1 MGNRRMFSKSVCH
14 SARFLRMPVSSR
26 DLYFNLGLEADDE
39 GIVEAFSVMRLV
51 GSTEDDLRVLVA
63 KGFVQI
69 LNEDLV
75 TYITDWKEN
84 NLIRSDRFQPSRYHE
99 LLVKM
104 QSSDTVGIPN
114 DNQVT
119 TKRIPTGY
127 QMDTEVK
134 LSKDK
139 LSKDKRSKENTIVEV
154 VDDKDLW
161 FSEFWKLYPRK
172 VAKANAEKA
181 FKKKCKSESDYTAIM
196 RGLQNYIKSCKGK
209 DSQYI
214 AHPATWINGERWNDE
229 ESSGKSG
236 NAFLNMLSEME
247 E

>member
-1 MGNRRMFSKSVCH
+1 
-14 SARFLRMPVSSR
+14 
-26 DLYFNLGLEADDE
+26 
-39 GIVEAFSVMRLV
+39 LV

-69 LNEDLV
+69 LNDDLV
-75 TYITDWKEN
+75 SYITDWKEN

-104 QSSDTVGIPN
+104 QNGKALGIPN

-119 TKRIPTGY
+119 TKWQPSDN
-127 QMDTEVK
+127 QMDTQV
-134 LSKDK
+134 K
-139 LSKDKRSKENTIVEV
+139 LSKDKRSKDKLNTIVEV

-161 FSEFWKLYPRK
+161 FSEFWKAYPRK

-181 FKKKCKSESDYTAIM
+181 FKKKCSSEADYTAIM
-196 RGLQNYIKSCKGK
+196 RGLQNYVKACKGR
-209 DSQYI
+209 DPQYI

-229 ESSGKSG
+229 VTATKSS
-236 NAFLNMLSEME
+236 NPFLDMLNEME

>member
-1 MGNRRMFSKSVCH
+1 
-14 SARFLRMPVSSR
+14 MPASSR
-26 DLYFNLGLEADDE
+26 DLYFQLGLDADDE

-51 GSTEDDLRVLVA
+51 GSTEDDLRILVA
-63 KGFVQI
+63 KGFVKI

-75 TYITDWKEN
+75 AFITDWKEN
-84 NLIRSDRFQPSRYHE
+84 NYIQNDRFHKSKYHD
-99 LLVKM
+99 LLVELQTEESGYKL
-104 QSSDTVGIPN
+104 DTS
-114 DNQVT
+114 
-119 TKRIPTGY
+119 RIQDGY
-127 QMDTEVK
+127 QVDTKWIPK

-139 LSKDKRSKENTIVEV
+139 LSKDKLSKENTIVEV

-196 RGLQNYIKSCKGK
+196 RGLQNYIKACKGK